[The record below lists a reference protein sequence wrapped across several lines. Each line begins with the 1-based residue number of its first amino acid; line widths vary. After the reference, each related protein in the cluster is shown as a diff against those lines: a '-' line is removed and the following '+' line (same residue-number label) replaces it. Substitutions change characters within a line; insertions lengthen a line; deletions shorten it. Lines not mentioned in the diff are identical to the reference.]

1 MLKKAA
7 LVTGAVRN
15 SGLGIARKFLAE
27 GVPTFITSRSEDDAK
42 TVASDLTKEFGIP
55 CFGLGFSPR
64 NSKEETDHIFEVV
77 EKEG

>member
-27 GVPTFITSRSEDDAK
+27 GVPTFITSRVEEDASKVAEKLTKVDALDHSGDRIEYGEDDVAK
-42 TVASDLTKEFGIP
+42 IDLT
-55 CFGLGFSPR
+55 
-64 NSKEETDHIFEVV
+64 
-77 EKEG
+77 